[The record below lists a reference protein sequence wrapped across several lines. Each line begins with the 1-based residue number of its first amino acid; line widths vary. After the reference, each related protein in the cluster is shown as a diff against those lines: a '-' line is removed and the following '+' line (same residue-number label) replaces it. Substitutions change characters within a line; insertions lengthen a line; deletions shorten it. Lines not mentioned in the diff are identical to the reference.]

1 MSLAGRDEA
10 GAPPAPFSRAAVIGL
25 VGAGILTFVLSLAF
39 MISGED
45 DTKPLDRIGAST
57 FSSSAIGYQG
67 IAELLT
73 EQGIRVVKARH
84 DPKALLGAKGLLVL
98 AEPEHLDLDAL
109 PKGRTVL
116 LILPKWAGRPDAVRS
131 SWLGTADLV
140 PTVGAYLLLRGAA
153 SDVSIVRPDADGAAG
168 WEDWTDGDYDA
179 LPTIDRPQLITSKKV
194 TPLVG
199 RAEGILVGE
208 VKHRTTRIVIL
219 ADPDPLAN
227 HGIAHGA
234 NAAFAVALVRSLIDG
249 DGPVVFDETAHGYE
263 AAPPSQ
269 LGALFGFPFVF
280 FTVQALLVLLLA
292 AWSGIVRFGAPAPA
306 GAPRPPGK
314 EALLD
319 STAGLL
325 HRAGYDGYAV
335 RRYFAATLG
344 EVLRRT
350 HAPRALDD
358 DAQLR
363 RLQQIGT
370 ARGATVD
377 PVALRRAVDAL
388 QPTDH
393 GAALLGI
400 AGTIHRW
407 RREIIDGRGPGGR
420 GIPVRRASIANKG
433 ADGPRGD

>member
-1 MSLAGRDEA
+1 MSLAGRDET
-10 GAPPAPFSRAAVIGL
+10 GAPPAPFSRAAMIGL
-25 VGAGILTFVLSLAF
+25 IGAGILTFVLSLVF

-45 DTKPLDRIGAST
+45 DSNPLDRIGAST

-67 IAELLT
+67 IAELFA

-84 DPKALLGAKGLLVL
+84 DPAALLGATGLLVL
-98 AEPEHLDLDAL
+98 AEPGHLDVKAL
-109 PKGRTVL
+109 PKNHTVL
-116 LILPKWAGRPDAVRS
+116 LILPKWAGKPDAVRS

-140 PTVGAYLLLRGAA
+140 PTVGAYLLLRAIA
-153 SDVSIVRPDADGAAG
+153 DDASIVRPAASGATG

-179 LPTIDRPQLITSKKV
+179 LPTIDRPQLVTSRKITA
-194 TPLVG
+194 LVG
-199 RAEGILVGE
+199 RGEGMLVGE
-208 VKHRTTRIVIL
+208 VKHGTTRLVVL

-227 HGIAHGA
+227 HGIAHGD
-234 NAAFAVALVRSLIDG
+234 NAAFAVSLVRSLIDG
-249 DGPVVFDETAHGYE
+249 DGPVVFDETAHGYAA
-263 AAPPSQ
+263 AAPSR

-280 FTVQALLVLLLA
+280 ATLQAVLVVLLA
-292 AWSGIVRFGAPAPA
+292 AWSGIARFGAPAPA

-314 EALLD
+314 VALLD

-344 EVLRRT
+344 DVLRRT
-350 HAPRALDD
+350 HAPRVLDD

-363 RLQQIGT
+363 RLQQIGA

-377 PVALRRAVDAL
+377 PAALRRTVDAL
-388 QPTDH
+388 LPTNT

-420 GIPVRRASIANKG
+420 GVPVRRASIGKRE
-433 ADGPRGD
+433 ADGPQRD